1 MNAEPNN
8 SSASFM
14 VTATWDPEAG
24 VFYSQSDIPGLHVE
38 AATFDE
44 FVALVRDLAPEMIA
58 DNLPQ
63 AKGPF
68 VVRIEGRRDLVLS
81 AA

>member
-1 MNAEPNN
+1 MNPDENHGP
-8 SSASFM
+8 ASFKI
-14 VTATWDPEAG
+14 TATWDPEAG

-44 FVALVRDLAPEMIA
+44 FVALVCDLAPEMIA

-63 AKGPF
+63 ARGPF
-68 VVRIEGRRDLVLS
+68 TVHIEGRRDLVLS

>member
-1 MNAEPNN
+1 MSVEPNN
-8 SSASFM
+8 SAASFT

-24 VFYSQSDIPGLHVE
+24 VFYSQSYIPGLHIE

-44 FVALVRDLAPEMIA
+44 FAALVRDLAPEMIA

-68 VVRIEGRRDLVLS
+68 VVRIEGRCDLVLS
-81 AA
+81 VA

>member
-1 MNAEPNN
+1 MSAESDRSPV
-8 SSASFM
+8 SFT
-14 VTATWDPEAG
+14 VTATWDAEAG

-38 AATFDE
+38 APTFDA

-68 VVRIEGRRDLVLS
+68 AVRIEGRCDLVLS